1 VIDSYMKIGTL
12 FGVDIIINK
21 FLIGM
26 VVLASFAG
34 YFEDLTILFF
44 IIFIHELCHTLAARI
59 YGLKVREV
67 ELMPF
72 GGVARIESILELNP
86 GIEIFIASAG
96 PVANLIMA
104 MVIVFLNSYY
114 GVLWINGRRF
124 IEMNLMLAGVN
135 LVPALPLD
143 GGRMFRAILTGAV
156 GYKKATAVTS
166 NLGKIIAVLFIG
178 WGVYG
183 IYQGTFNPT
192 VFAMAIFLLHAAV
205 KERRMAPYI
214 FLKDITY
221 KKDSLKKEGSLPV
234 RQMVVQKSV
243 AVKDVIKKFYPNRY
257 HMVVVLNEDLE
268 VIGSVSESKILDALI
283 EHGPNCKI
291 AKLLKS

>member
-1 VIDSYMKIGTL
+1 VVDSNMKIGTL

-26 VVLASFAG
+26 VVLASFTG
-34 YFEDLTILFF
+34 FFEDLTILFF
-44 IIFIHELCHTLAARI
+44 IIFIHELCHTLAARV
-59 YGLKVREV
+59 YGLKVREI

-96 PVANLIMA
+96 PIANLIMA
-104 MVIVFLNSYY
+104 MIIVFLNSYY
-114 GVLWINGRRF
+114 GALLDNGSRF

-143 GGRMFRAILTGAV
+143 GGRMFRAILTGVV
-156 GYKKATAVTS
+156 GYKKATTIAT
-166 NLGKIIAVLFIG
+166 NLGKVIAVLFIG
-178 WGVYG
+178 WGFFG
-183 IYQGTFNPT
+183 IYQGTYNPT
-192 VFAMAIFLLHAAV
+192 VFTMALFLLYAAV
-205 KERRMAPYI
+205 KERRMATYI

-234 RQMVVQKSV
+234 RQMVVRNSV
-243 AVKDVIKKFYPNRY
+243 AVKDVINKFYPNRY
-257 HMVVVLNEDLE
+257 HMVVVLNEDWE
-268 VIGSVSESKILDALI
+268 IIGSISEGKIVDALI

-291 AKLLKS
+291 AKLLKP